1 MEQRIVRPPFWRL
14 ALAFIVVP
22 GAAALAMAIQ
32 QPLYA
37 GLPDFWDRVF
47 RTALIN
53 AVVGAYPAALV
64 LGVPA
69 YLLFKK
75 RLRPTVLNCAAV
87 GAVIAALPWLL
98 LGLLSSPDYAYSN
111 GHVTH
116 QNGHITLWGLFDLAV
131 FTGWI
136 GLLGAGAGV
145 LFWLITVP
153 GAPRTAL
160 RARLET

>member
-32 QPLYA
+32 SPLYA

-47 RTALIN
+47 RTALMN
-53 AVVGAYPAALV
+53 AVFGAYPAALV

-69 YLLFKK
+69 YFLFRK
-75 RLRPTVLNCAAV
+75 RLRPTVINCAAV
-87 GAVIAALPWLL
+87 GAVTAALPWLL

-116 QNGHITLWGLFDLAV
+116 QNGHMTLLGLIDLFV

-136 GLLGAGAGV
+136 GLFGAGAGV

-153 GAPRTAL
+153 GAHGRPDTD
-160 RARLET
+160 

>member
-1 MEQRIVRPPFWRL
+1 MEQCIIRPPFWRL

-22 GAAALAMAIQ
+22 GASALAMAIQ
-32 QPLYA
+32 QPFYA

-53 AVVGAYPAALV
+53 AVVGAYPAALA

-69 YLLFKK
+69 YLLLRK

-87 GAVIAALPWLL
+87 GAMIAALPWLL
-98 LGLLSSPDYAYSN
+98 LGLLFSPDHAYSN
-111 GHVTH
+111 GHVAH
-116 QNGHITLWGLFDLAV
+116 QNGHITLWGLFDLSV
-131 FTGWI
+131 VTGWI
-136 GLLGAGAGV
+136 GLLGAGSGV

-153 GAPRTAL
+153 GAHGQTDPD
-160 RARLET
+160 

>member
-1 MEQRIVRPPFWRL
+1 MEQRLVRPPFWRL

-22 GAAALAMAIQ
+22 GAAALVMALQ

-37 GLPDFWDRVF
+37 GLPDFWERVF
-47 RTALIN
+47 RTAVIN

-69 YLLFKK
+69 YLLFRK
-75 RLRPTVLNCAAV
+75 RLRPTALNCAAV
-87 GAVIAALPWLL
+87 GGVIAALPWLL
-98 LGLLSSPDYAYSN
+98 LGLLSSPDYAYGN
-111 GHVTH
+111 GHITH
-116 QNGHITLWGLFDLAV
+116 QDGRITLWGLFDLFV

-136 GLLGAGAGV
+136 GLFGAGAGV

-153 GAPRTAL
+153 GAQAKTDPD
-160 RARLET
+160 